1 MKQQSS
7 FMKTF
12 VLVVGMVMMLVAS
25 WEYSKADPV
34 LAQSLRTDT
43 GSDEIPGESIRL
55 RILADSDA
63 PADQALKRRVR
74 DAVIESMNGWVAGP
88 QTIEQARET
97 IREKL
102 PEIEKLA
109 ADMAAAAGFDY
120 AVKAELGFVP
130 FPTKVYDGKLYPA
143 GDYEA
148 LRITIGRG
156 LGQNWWCV
164 LFPPLCFV
172 DVASGET
179 PSAAGVST
187 VMAASAVVAADEG
200 ATNGTEEAASGEGD
214 AFDGDEA
221 QVEYR
226 FFLLEL
232 VSDLVNTVRGWFGA

>member
-34 LAQSLRTDT
+34 LAQTLVSDA
-43 GSDEIPGESIRL
+43 GSSEDIPAESIRL

-74 DAVIESMNGWVAGP
+74 DAVIASMNDWATGP
-88 QTIEQARET
+88 QTIEEARET
-97 IREKL
+97 IRAKL

-109 ADMAAAAGFDY
+109 ADMAAEAGFDY
-120 AVKAELGFVP
+120 AVKAELGLVP

-179 PSAAGVST
+179 PSAAGAST
-187 VMAASAVVAADEG
+187 VMAASAVVSADE
-200 ATNGTEEAASGEGD
+200 ADASGDSADAAANGD
-214 AFDGDEA
+214 GEA
-221 QVEYR
+221 EVEYR

-232 VSDLVNTVRGWFGA
+232 VSDLVNGVRGWFVA

>member
-1 MKQQSS
+1 MKS
-7 FMKTF
+7 F

-34 LAQSLRTDT
+34 LAQAV
-43 GSDEIPGESIRL
+43 SDSTIPAESIRL

-74 DAVIESMNGWVAGP
+74 DAVIASMSEWATGP
-88 QTIEQARET
+88 QTIEEARET
-97 IREKL
+97 IRERL
-102 PEIEKLA
+102 PEIERLA
-109 ADMAAAAGFDY
+109 ADMASEAGFAY
-120 AVKAELGFVP
+120 SVKAELGLVP

-187 VMAASAVVAADEG
+187 VMAASAVVSADMSAESDDVAADDTD
-200 ATNGTEEAASGEGD
+200 AANGE
-214 AFDGDEA
+214 DEA

-226 FFLLEL
+226 FFLLEAI
-232 VSDLVNTVRGWFGA
+232 SDLVNAARGWFGA